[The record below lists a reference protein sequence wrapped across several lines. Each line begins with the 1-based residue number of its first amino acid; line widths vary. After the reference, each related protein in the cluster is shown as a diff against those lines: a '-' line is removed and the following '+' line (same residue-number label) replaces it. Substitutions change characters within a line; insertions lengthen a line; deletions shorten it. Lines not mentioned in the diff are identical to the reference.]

1 MKKKKAKEF
10 VAIVSAIAALLAS
23 IGTLLAGISNILEV
37 FIKH

>member
-23 IGTLLAGISNILEV
+23 LGTLLAGLAELLRV